1 MPAVAIQAM
10 NTLDR
15 DPMELQEVE
24 GFNSSDN
31 ASVPS
36 AVTGNSPVPQNLGQT
51 ETSQLKKQKKRKSL
65 AQRLAPKKII
75 RQTVSGV
82 KDAADK
88 VESLVRGDSWTR
100 KHRTRRSS
108 VDPVKMAADTAYRRR
123 TKDLETV
130 VCLHASVCS
139 FAVRRGFAPTFCM
152 CTHFACALL
161 I

>member
-1 MPAVAIQAM
+1 MG
-10 NTLDR
+10 
-15 DPMELQEVE
+15 LQEAE
-24 GFNSSDN
+24 GFHGSDN

-36 AVTGNSPVPQNLGQT
+36 AVTGRTPAVQTLGQT
-51 ETSQLKKQKKRKSL
+51 ETSQLKKQKKRKGF
-65 AQRLAPKKII
+65 AQRLVPKKII

-108 VDPVKMAADTAYRRR
+108 VDPVKMAADTAFRRR

-130 VCLHASVCS
+130 VCLHAFAHL
-139 FAVRRGFAPTFCM
+139 FAVSTD
-152 CTHFACALL
+152 AL
-161 I
+161 

>member
-1 MPAVAIQAM
+1 M

-15 DPMELQEVE
+15 DPMELQEAE
-24 GFNSSDN
+24 GFHSSDN

-36 AVTGNSPVPQNLGQT
+36 AVTGRTPPVQELGPA
-51 ETSQLKKQKKRKSL
+51 ETSQLKKQKKKRSL
-65 AQRLAPKKII
+65 AQRLAPKKVF

-100 KHRTRRSS
+100 KHRARRSS

-130 VCLHASVCS
+130 VCPVVTPILLSAHIQAASIDT
-139 FAVRRGFAPTFCM
+139 ACM
-152 CTHFACALL
+152 M
-161 I
+161 